1 MLFRSVNYFFML
13 AEEVRE
19 IMAEL
24 GFRSFNDMIGR
35 TEFLNTR
42 DAISHWKAKGID
54 LSSILIKAP
63 IIYEGTEVYC
73 TKSQDHGLDKA
84 LDNDLI
90 AAAEP
95 AITRGEPV
103 LIERPIININRVVG
117 TMLSHE
123 VTLATQGQ
131 GLGDD
136 TIHVRLNG
144 SAGQSLGAWLEIG
157 RAHV

>member
-1 MLFRSVNYFFML
+1 M
-13 AEEVRE
+13 
-19 IMAEL
+19 
-24 GFRSFNDMIGR
+24 
-35 TEFLNTR
+35 
-42 DAISHWKAKGID
+42 
-54 LSSILIKAP
+54 IKAP

-95 AITRGEPV
+95 AITKGEPV

-123 VTLATQGQ
+123 VTLPLKAKGYVMTPS
-131 GLGDD
+131 
-136 TIHVRLNG
+136 T
-144 SAGQSLGAWLEIG
+144 
-157 RAHV
+157 